1 MPGVIKGVLILIL
14 AILIFAFLWGCSVGI
29 AHVIVFGA

>member
-14 AILIFAFLWGCSVGI
+14 AVLLFAFLWGCSVGI
-29 AHVIVFGA
+29 ADVIVNGV